1 MSCFPILETRW
12 LNGTDAKVAANGDAY
27 AGHQR
32 GPLHHCGRSLKA
44 RLSARCMT
52 MSSKWLFVGKQPE
65 SLAGSGILPQQTHTR
80 STAVARCVRSLFL
93 SPEILSLSQPGRMPL
108 AALQIAFRILFH
120 LVPPSHAILIL
131 VVRLSVR
138 SRCQS
143 TPAIAL
149 RLAFHICE
157 MSPPRDPV
165 AGLGRMSA
173 RYSSH
178 API

>member
-32 GPLHHCGRSLKA
+32 APLHHCGRSLKA

-65 SLAGSGILPQQTHTR
+65 SLAGSGILAHQTHTR

-93 SPEILSLSQPGRMPL
+93 SPKILSLSQPGRMPL

-120 LVPPSHAILIL
+120 LVLHPMHFDSCRPS
-131 VVRLSVR
+131 
-138 SRCQS
+138 
-143 TPAIAL
+143 
-149 RLAFHICE
+149 
-157 MSPPRDPV
+157 MSPFSMPV
-165 AGLGRMSA
+165 DAYYRAAACVSYLRIVAAERSCS
-173 RYSSH
+173 RTSVE
-178 API
+178 